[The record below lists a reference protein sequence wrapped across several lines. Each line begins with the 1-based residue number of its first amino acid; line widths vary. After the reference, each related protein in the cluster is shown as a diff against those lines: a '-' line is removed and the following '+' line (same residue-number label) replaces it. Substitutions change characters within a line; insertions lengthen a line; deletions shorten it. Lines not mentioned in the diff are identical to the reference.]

1 MSTRTPTEKPA
12 GTVTPAWLRAVVD
25 YAGPA
30 CFVIAFFVFGKNI
43 LAGTWGLVAGSAVGL
58 ILNFAITRK
67 VAPLPLIWGG
77 AALVF
82 GSLTLIF
89 HDPVF
94 VKMKTTFI
102 DLTLGVALLIGLYL
116 KKEPLKLLLGEA
128 LKLTEKGW
136 RVLTVR
142 YAGFFF
148 LCAILNEIV
157 WRTQPDAT
165 WVLFRMPGLL
175 ILAFAF
181 SLTQL
186 PMMMKDMKAA
196 EDEKAEI
203 TARLTELQE

>member
-1 MSTRTPTEKPA
+1 MSVSEPTEPKAAATPT
-12 GTVTPAWLRAVVD
+12 WLKMVVD

-43 LAGTWGLVAGSAVGL
+43 LAGTWGLVAGSAAGL
-58 ILNFAITRK
+58 ILNFAVTRK

-116 KKEPLKLLLGEA
+116 KKEPLKLLLGDA
-128 LKLTEKGW
+128 LKLTDKGW

-142 YAGFFF
+142 YAAFFF

-186 PMMMKDMKAA
+186 PLMMKEMKAA
-196 EDEKAEI
+196 EDEKLAV
-203 TARLTELQE
+203 AAALTEMQE